1 MTSDPV
7 RAAWAAAGHPAPPPG
22 GRRSAG
28 PCARCSTVDELE
40 TTSRVVSD
48 RFTGW
53 DSWAD
58 PSGTGL
64 CPACAWAYREPQL
77 RKSSIV
83 VRRDPPGIEFVDL
96 TGLRKALAAP
106 VPAGVAVVA
115 TLNVGRKHV
124 LPSAEFGRVCV
135 DGVVIS
141 WSDEDVKRL
150 AIMEELRRAGVSYLA
165 LAEPAPPWKVI
176 AALPAAGRAR
186 LLELWDRLD
195 PWRQARPWFD
205 LGVSATTFAAKR

>member
-7 RAAWAAAGHPAPPPG
+7 RAAWAAVGHPAPPPG

-28 PCARCSTVDELE
+28 RCARCSTVDELE

-77 RKSSIV
+77 RKSSSV

-124 LPSAEFGRVCV
+124 LPSADFGRVSV

-141 WSDEDVKRL
+141 WSDQDVKRL

-176 AALPAAGRAR
+176 AALPTAGRAR
-186 LLELWDRLD
+186 LLELWDQLD

>member
-28 PCARCSTVDELE
+28 RCARCSTVDELE

-77 RKSSIV
+77 RKSSSV